1 MRWVNHEL
9 ACLLEGL
16 DANKIEGGPVAIEF
30 SEGRGIELLWDAPN
44 LTAPRPWEAT
54 EGGWSWRLLYDP
66 EVELPACPRPRVVPG
81 LVTIGRRDGNQVLLD
96 LEAYGSLAI
105 TGDAASIDECARSMI
120 LELATGEELANTYL
134 HLVDIGL
141 WEAGTT
147 LPRTTERTE
156 QALTDHLRGIADETR
171 AVLDEG
177 RLSSTFHL
185 RVGETA
191 DGREL
196 TVGVVRA
203 DLCSNLDELI
213 ELARPRS
220 GVALLVLGSAEGSG
234 ATLQLEPGSA
244 ARLEPLDLD
253 VEPVQLPVATG
264 VVLVDLLEPVEVMSP
279 IEVDDDCNE
288 VAEIG
293 GEVVA
298 CDQLLLSIVGPDDGE
313 DDGWT
318 PPEPELVVRVLGT
331 PTIEAHPAL
340 GRAELNIVAFLAC
353 SGGKATEDQLIDAVW
368 SGRLV
373 ERSTLWNKMSRARS
387 VLGRLLPPREQSTG
401 IVRLHPAVMTDLQLF
416 SVFVSRAQVVSSYEA
431 IGLLKDALSLVRG
444 VPFDAVGYEW
454 AYEQQYHSSA
464 CELIETAGL
473 RLVELALEA
482 DDIATARAGVS
493 SALAALKVNEPL
505 YRARMRVEAQAGNAS
520 GVQAAYNEIVALIG
534 DLDGAPQSRVSPS
547 TAKLFEALT
556 SR

>member
-30 SEGRGIELLWDAPN
+30 SEGRGIELLWGASN

-253 VEPVQLPVATG
+253 VEPVQLLVVTG
-264 VVLVDLLEPVEVMSP
+264 LVLDDLLEPVEVVLA
-279 IEVDDDCNE
+279 IDVEDDCSDA
-288 VAEIG
+288 AETN
-293 GEVVA
+293 GEEPTF
-298 CDQLLLSIVGPDDGE
+298 DQLLLTIAGPDEID
-313 DDGWT
+313 DDG
-318 PPEPELVVRVLGT
+318 
-331 PTIEAHPAL
+331 
-340 GRAELNIVAFLAC
+340 
-353 SGGKATEDQLIDAVW
+353 
-368 SGRLV
+368 
-373 ERSTLWNKMSRARS
+373 
-387 VLGRLLPPREQSTG
+387 
-401 IVRLHPAVMTDLQLF
+401 
-416 SVFVSRAQVVSSYEA
+416 
-431 IGLLKDALSLVRG
+431 
-444 VPFDAVGYEW
+444 
-454 AYEQQYHSSA
+454 
-464 CELIETAGL
+464 
-473 RLVELALEA
+473 
-482 DDIATARAGVS
+482 
-493 SALAALKVNEPL
+493 
-505 YRARMRVEAQAGNAS
+505 
-520 GVQAAYNEIVALIG
+520 
-534 DLDGAPQSRVSPS
+534 
-547 TAKLFEALT
+547 
-556 SR
+556 